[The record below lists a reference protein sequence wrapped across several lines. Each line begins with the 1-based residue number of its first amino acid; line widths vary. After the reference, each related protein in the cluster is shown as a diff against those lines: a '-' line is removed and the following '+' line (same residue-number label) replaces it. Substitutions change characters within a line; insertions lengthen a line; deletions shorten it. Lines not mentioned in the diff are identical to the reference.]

1 MTFKKV
7 IILFVFM
14 FAAIPAFAIEGV
26 AGIEKYEVDRDH
38 TNIVWYISHMGFSRN
53 IGHFK
58 KFEVRVD

>member
-1 MTFKKV
+1 
-7 IILFVFM
+7 M

-58 KFEVRVD
+58 KFKVRVD